1 MYAPLSWIKE
11 FVEIPSSLTADEISK
26 GLVRVGFE
34 VEDVIHQ
41 GADVKGPLVFGEV
54 LSIE

>member
-1 MYAPLSWIKE
+1 MRAPLSWIKE
-11 FVEIPSSLTADEISK
+11 FVDVPASLTADELSQ

-41 GADVKGPLVFGEV
+41 GIDVKGPLVFC
-54 LSIE
+54 